1 MYPFKDGDFAPRN
14 GWYVAAYRHEV
25 DRSLLSRFILGEP
38 VVMYETLDGRPV
50 AVQGRCPHRHF
61 PLGQGRLEGDTLVCS
76 YHGIGFAPDGKCVRI
91 PAQDAIPA
99 AYRVR
104 SYPLVERGIWLF
116 IWVGD
121 PERADEELLP
131 DLTLAD
137 YDQEGF
143 RIMPLER
150 IEVPARYQLLN
161 DNLLDLTH
169 LAHLH
174 RETIGVEG
182 NATAPEQREQIG
194 NVIRSRRFL
203 RDVPVPPSHRELVD
217 YEGSVDRLTGMDF
230 HAPGFHSGID
240 EMSVPSGD
248 GGAPKK
254 LTRRRVFHAVTPAT
268 LRTTH
273 YFFAFGGW
281 LSDEE
286 AERSRRYLPGV
297 LQEDTDA
304 VMAIEELLSVT
315 PQPPPELMLKTDA
328 TAVIGRRKL
337 QAMMDQ
343 ERVQAS

>member
-1 MYPFKDGDFAPRN
+1 MYPFRDGDFAPRN
-14 GWYVAAYRHEV
+14 GWYAAAYRHEV
-25 DRSLLSRFILGEP
+25 GRSLLSRFILGEP
-38 VVMYETLDGRPV
+38 VVMYETLDGGAV
-50 AVQGRCPHRHF
+50 ALHGRCPHRHF
-61 PLGQGRLEGDTLVCS
+61 PLGQGLLEGDSLVCA
-76 YHGIGFAPDGKCVRI
+76 YHGIGFDSGGKCVHI
-91 PAQDAIPA
+91 PSQDTIPA

-116 IWVGD
+116 IWMGD
-121 PERADEELLP
+121 PELADEALLP

-137 YDQEGF
+137 YHQEGF
-143 RIMPLER
+143 RITPLER
-150 IEVPARYQLLN
+150 LEVPARYQLLN

-174 RETIGVEG
+174 RGSIGVG
-182 NATAPEQREQIG
+182 AISTAQEQREQIG

-203 RDVPVPPSHRELVD
+203 RDVPLPPSFRDLVNH
-217 YEGSVDRLTGMDF
+217 EGPVDRLTGMDF

-240 EMSVPSGD
+240 EVSLPSPVGVP
-248 GGAPKK
+248 AAK

-281 LSDEE
+281 MSDQDVET
-286 AERSRRYLPGV
+286 SRRYLPGV

-304 VMAIEELLSVT
+304 VTAIEELLGLAAEL
-315 PQPPPELMLKTDA
+315 PPELMLKTDA
-328 TAVIGRRKL
+328 TAVAGRRKL

-343 ERVQAS
+343 ERAAAG